1 MNANEIKAIV
11 VGIGEMGKIGVQTM
25 IDHGLNIVGAVDINE
40 AIIGKDVAEV
50 SGYEPIGIKIE
61 KDLAEVIKRESPNL
75 AFFASDPGMDKIK
88 GDMILCAE
96 NKMNVV
102 TTIMDVF
109 HRNPSVGADFDEIDR
124 AFKDNCVSL
133 FSSGIND
140 VWWSGIG
147 IDMAGTCKKI
157 ESMDFSQMLPLNGMG
172 VGVARDFRVGW
183 NPEEYMK
190 EMEGVDL
197 SMEESCSGPYMSLM
211 QNAAILG
218 LTVTDEKITTEPCVC
233 DRDIEMPQWDMTIKA
248 GTMLGSLFT
257 ITLTTD
263 EGITLSNTTYIKVL
277 IDDEKPGTTWTIK
290 GEPDLK
296 VELNDIAGE
305 ITTSATTINRI
316 PQIINARPGI
326 ITLAD
331 LKERPVFKAGIW
343 KEL

>member
-1 MNANEIKAIV
+1 MDAKELKVIA
-11 VGIGEMGKIGVQTM
+11 VGIGEMGKIGVQTL
-25 IDHGLNIVGAVDINE
+25 IDHGVKIVGAVDINE
-40 AIIGKDVAEV
+40 KLIGKDVAEV
-50 SGYEPIGIKIE
+50 SGYAPIGVAIE
-61 KDLAEVIKRESPNL
+61 KDLATVIKRESPNL
-75 AFFASDPGMDKIK
+75 AFFASDPGMENIK
-88 GDMILCAE
+88 GDMIMCAE

-109 HRNPSVGADFDEIDR
+109 HRNPAVGADYDEIDK
-124 AFKDNCVSL
+124 AFKDNGVSL

-157 ESMDFSQMLPLNGMG
+157 EAIDFSQMLPLNGMG
-172 VGVARDFRVGW
+172 LGVARDFRVGW
-183 NPEEYMK
+183 DPAEYMK

-211 QNAAILG
+211 KNAEILK
-218 LTVTDEKITTEPCVC
+218 LHVTEENITTEPCVC
-233 DRDIEMPQWDMTIKA
+233 DRDIEMPQWDMTVKA
-248 GTMLGSLFT
+248 GTMLGSVFT
-257 ITLTTD
+257 ITLKTE
-263 EGITLSNTTYIKVL
+263 EGITLSNQTYIKVL

-316 PQIINARPGI
+316 PQVIHAKPGI
-326 ITLAD
+326 VTLAD
-331 LKERPVFKAGIW
+331 LPERPVYLNGIW
-343 KEL
+343 NEI